1 MNFFKYLANE
11 WADVTGLSSS
21 GRQFHRQLPLN
32 MIDLCPRELCVCSR
46 WRCSLVSCPP
56 FYVVHFQCPAIRIY
70 QAQWKYISEADGR
83 QAGCCVEISAVRWD
97 ASGLSVWPRYSTNYR
112 LSDWPCVVSGDTVLP
127 DTAAVAERYS
137 IAGVWILFDRCR
149 NASVL
154 KYFVVTVA
162 RLSTSRNTRSRRQTS
177 TRTRTDAR
185 TLTASTHNALGL
197 IYWLRKTKKYL
208 KHAPK
213 GQ

>member
-1 MNFFKYLANE
+1 MGRCDGLEFIWETVPQTTSFKYDRSLPQGTMCLFKMK
-11 WADVTGLSSS
+11 VLSSLLSTILRRAFSVPRYPYLS
-21 GRQFHRQLPLN
+21 GTMKVYFG
-32 MIDLCPRELCVCSR
+32 SR
-46 WRCSLVSCPP
+46 WPT
-56 FYVVHFQCPAIRIY
+56 
-70 QAQWKYISEADGR
+70 GR
-83 QAGCCVEISAVRWD
+83 VLCGVEISAVRSD

-162 RLSTSRNTRSRRQTS
+162 RLSTSRNTSSRRQTS

-213 GQ
+213 CQ